1 MAVFLKQHDSETSH
15 RYLAS
20 FPFTALRAAR
30 QLNEHAERA
39 NMTPFSQQELVA
51 METQCQGFAKRFG
64 EEMYHEYG
72 WASIPLKNP
81 KPNFAQLERAVKLD
95 HWRPRYR
102 WASQHTHGG
111 YRPPLSLLGTVETKR
126 HIHLVGQ
133 SNSGF
138 TDPLHMTTIS
148 LNQVTGSLLM
158 TRPTI
163 DNVVFVQI
171 ISDLSEE
178 IGDIALKVEKQ
189 TYAKAQDKVK
199 QKRKGRASASRSAG
213 KSVKKRTVAKE

>member
-1 MAVFLKQHDSETSH
+1 MSTGGH
-15 RYLAS
+15 RS
-20 FPFTALRAAR
+20 
-30 QLNEHAERA
+30 
-39 NMTPFSQQELVA
+39 
-51 METQCQGFAKRFG
+51 
-64 EEMYHEYG
+64 
-72 WASIPLKNP
+72 LKNP
-81 KPNFAQLERAVKLD
+81 KPNFAQLEKAVKLD

-102 WASQHTHGG
+102 WASQHTHSGC
-111 YRPPLSLLGTVETKR
+111 RPPLSLLGTVESKR

-138 TDPLHMTTIS
+138 TDPLHMASIS

-178 IGDIALKVEKQ
+178 IGDVAFKVEKQ
-189 TYAKAQDKVK
+189 TYAEAQKKEERNRKARQP
-199 QKRKGRASASRSAG
+199 ASRGAG
-213 KSVKKRTVAKE
+213 KSIRKRPAAKR